1 MLKHVKLLIFFLL
14 PVFVFASYDVK
25 QKIFLDWQGPDTLQF
40 DAREPIVRL
49 FFTNADYTFDKPNIP
64 YFVGIESI
72 HNNKVSLNFSVSNL
86 QAIPLNEIEISLVD
100 LNLLDTSFTVSQ
112 KVLSSRGNYF
122 LRTEMAAIRINP
134 KSLVIE
140 KLLSCDIL
148 TQVSDSEVS
157 LKSGDNK
164 FAGSSVLASGTWY
177 RMRLKENGIYRV
189 SGNDLK
195 AMGINT
201 SGLNPAHIRLF
212 GNGGGLLPV
221 LNSDPRID
229 DLAELPI
236 QLIGGEDGSF
246 DASDYFLFY
255 GQGPVRWEYNQLE
268 QTYTHQN
275 HYYDDYANVFITV
288 DNGIGRR
295 IETQPS
301 ASGTILA
308 SVTNF
313 TDYQVIDEDVN
324 NLTNTGRTWYGDLYD
339 VTLSESYDF
348 NFPNIILGEPGTV
361 NCFVAG
367 RTTSGANF
375 QLSVDGEVKKFIPI
389 RTTTTTSYTFATTA
403 NTKVSFNPV
412 GSVVEVG
419 LAFSRVSNTSRGWLD
434 YIEVNVKR
442 GLSFVGSQLEFRN
455 HLTSQQNGVYE
466 YKISNANDQ
475 IKIWD
480 VSNPV
485 APFVQSASFQS
496 NTTVFNASSLITHDF
511 IAFDGSNFLT
521 AEFVEI
527 VGNQNLHAVTDIDY
541 LIISHPDFL
550 PEAERLAEIHRN
562 NSDLVVFVTT
572 PQKIYNEFS
581 SGSQDIT
588 AIRDFARKLY
598 TQSSPGRELRY
609 LMLFGDAS
617 FDYKDRIGGN
627 SNFVPTWESIESLDL
642 VGSIAS
648 DDYFGFMD
656 EDEDDTGTNLV
667 DIGIGRFPVN
677 TITLAGQMVDKV
689 ENYLSRKEIVM
700 GSWRNFVT
708 FIADDG
714 DGTLHMKDAEDLAGF
729 LKEDQKALNI
739 DKIYLDSFKQI
750 ATTGGQKAPE
760 MNQAINNRMEK
771 GSLIM
776 NYSGHG
782 GEIGWGH
789 ERTLEIADII
799 NWRNFDM
806 LPVFITAT
814 CEFSRY
820 DDPTRVSAGE
830 LVILNPEGGAISM
843 FTTSRATYASAN
855 LRLNMAIYDDN
866 IFLKQDG
873 EYPRFGDVIR
883 RSKSKGDP
891 NDLKFV
897 LLGDP
902 AIQLTFP
909 TLKVNT
915 THINDVPVNENY
927 DTLRGYDVVKVSGI
941 IADEFDQI
949 VSDYNGIV
957 YPSVYDKSID
967 FVTYGDQNAPFT
979 YNLRNSLIYKGKVA
993 VVNGKFSFS
1002 FMLPKDIAY
1011 NFGTGRISY
1020 YATDFE
1026 TDANG
1031 YYENIVIGG
1040 FNETVVE
1047 DQHGPV
1053 IDLYLNDTTFQSG
1066 NMTNEN
1072 PSLFAN
1078 LKDENGINTTGNGIG
1093 HDIVAT
1099 ITGATEKNIILN
1111 DFYEA
1116 ELNESTSGSVSYLF
1130 SNLNPGQHTLSLKAW
1145 DVFNN
1150 SSEASINFVVVGSD
1164 QMVLDKLYNYPN
1176 PFTYETSIVFDHN
1189 QVGNELDV
1197 EVNIFNTTGKCV
1209 KTITQQI
1216 SGNGNQSE
1224 PIRWDG
1230 TSDGGIP
1237 VSKGLYIYRVFVTNE
1252 NGESSDK
1259 RAKMLVVK

>member
-1 MLKHVKLLIFFLL
+1 MLKHLKFLILLLSPI
-14 PVFVFASYDVK
+14 FVFASYDVK
-25 QKIFLDWQGPDTLQF
+25 QKVNPDWQAPDTLQF
-40 DAREPIVRL
+40 DGREPVARL
-49 FFTNADYTFDKPNIP
+49 FFTRADFTVDSSTIP
-64 YFVGIESI
+64 FFVGIESI
-72 HNNKVSLNFSVSNL
+72 HSNQVALSVSVSNV
-86 QAIPLNEIEISLVD
+86 QTIPLSDIEISLVD
-100 LNLLDTSFTVSQ
+100 VNLLDTSFIISQ
-112 KVLSSRGNYF
+112 KVLTSRGNFY
-122 LRTEMAAIRINP
+122 LRTEMACIRINP
-134 KSLVIE
+134 ITSVIE
-140 KLLSCDIL
+140 KLFSCDLNTRVDDIEY
-148 TQVSDSEVS
+148 T
-157 LKSGDNK
+157 LKSGDDK
-164 FAGSSVLASGTWY
+164 FADVSVLATGSWY

-195 AMGINT
+195 EMGINT
-201 SGLNPAHIRLF
+201 AGLNPSHIRLF

-229 DLAELPI
+229 DLAELPL
-236 QLIGGEDGSF
+236 QVIGGEDGSF

-255 GQGPVRWEYNQLE
+255 GQGPVRWAYNQLE
-268 QTYTHQN
+268 ETFTHQN
-275 HYYDDYANVFITV
+275 HYYDDYSNVFITI
-288 DNGIGRR
+288 DNGTGKR
-295 IETQPS
+295 IESKPS
-301 ASGTILA
+301 ASGTVLA
-308 SVTNF
+308 AVTDF

-339 VTLSESYDF
+339 VSLSENYTFDF
-348 NFPNIILGEPGTV
+348 PDLITGVPGTV

-367 RTTSGANF
+367 RTITGANF
-375 QLSVDGEVKKFIPI
+375 QLSVYGEVKKIIPV

-403 NTKVSFNPV
+403 NTKVSFDPV
-412 GSVVEVG
+412 GSGVEVG
-419 LAFSRVSNTSRGWLD
+419 LAFNRVSNTSRGWLD

-442 GLSFVGSQLEFRN
+442 RLSFSGSQLEFRN
-455 HLTSQQNGVYE
+455 HQTSQQNGVYE
-466 YKISNANDQ
+466 YKLANSNDQ

-485 APFVQSASFQS
+485 EPFVQNAAFQS
-496 NTTVFNASSLITHDF
+496 NTMVFNASSLITHDF
-511 IAFDGSNFLT
+511 IAFDGSSFLA
-521 AEFVEI
+521 AEFVENI
-527 VGNQNLHAVTDIDY
+527 ENQNLHAVTDIDY

-550 PEAERLAEIHRN
+550 PEAERLAEIHRSTSN
-562 NSDLVVFVTT
+562 LVIFVTT

-609 LMLFGDAS
+609 LMLFGDGS

-656 EDEDDTGTNLV
+656 EDEDDSGTNLV

-677 TITLAGQMVDKV
+677 SITLAGQMVDKV
-689 ENYLSRKEIVM
+689 ENYLRKKEVVM

-708 FIADDG
+708 FVADDG
-714 DGTLHMKDAEDLAGF
+714 DGTLHMKDAEDLSGF

-750 ATTGGQKAPE
+750 ATTGGQKAPD

-820 DDPTRVSAGE
+820 DDPTRISAGE
-830 LVILNPEGGAISM
+830 LVILNPDGGAISM

-855 LRLNMAIYDDN
+855 LRLNMAIYENN

-902 AIQLTFP
+902 AIQLAFP

-949 VSDYNGIV
+949 INDYNGIV
-957 YPSVYDKSID
+957 YPSVYDKAID
-967 FVTYGDQNAPFT
+967 FVTYGDQNAPYT
-979 YNLRNSLIYKGKVA
+979 YTLRNSLIYKGKVA
-993 VVNGKFSFS
+993 VVNGRFSFS

-1040 FNETVVE
+1040 FNESVVE

-1053 IDLYLNDTTFQSG
+1053 IDLFLNDTTFQSG

-1099 ITGATEKNIILN
+1099 ISGATEKSIILN

-1116 ELNESTSGSVSYLF
+1116 ELNESTSGTVSYLF
-1130 SNLNPGQHTLSLKAW
+1130 SNLNPGQHILTLKAW

-1150 SSEASINFVVVGSD
+1150 SSEASIEFVVVGSD
-1164 QMVLDKLYNYPN
+1164 QMVLEKLYNYPN
-1176 PFTYETSIVFDHN
+1176 PFTTETSIVFDHN
-1189 QVGNELDV
+1189 QVGNELEV
-1197 EVNIFNTTGKCV
+1197 EVNIFNTTGQCV
-1209 KTITQQI
+1209 KTIVQHI
-1216 SGNGNQSE
+1216 SGSGNQSE
-1224 PIRWDG
+1224 PIHWDG
-1230 TSDGGIP
+1230 TSNGGIP

-1252 NGESSDK
+1252 KGESSDK